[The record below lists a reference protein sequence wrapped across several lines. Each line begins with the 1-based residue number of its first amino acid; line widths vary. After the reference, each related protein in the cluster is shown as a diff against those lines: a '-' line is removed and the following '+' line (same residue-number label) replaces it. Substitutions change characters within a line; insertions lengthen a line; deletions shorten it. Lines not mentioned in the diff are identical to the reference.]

1 MIMKE
6 EMMENIT
13 DKSDDLSRQYEK
25 TKDPRIRDQW
35 FKLVRSVPRLPE
47 PAEGYRIRK

>member
-1 MIMKE
+1 MIELLEHISAKA
-6 EMMENIT
+6 
-13 DKSDDLSRQYEK
+13 DKLSRQYEK